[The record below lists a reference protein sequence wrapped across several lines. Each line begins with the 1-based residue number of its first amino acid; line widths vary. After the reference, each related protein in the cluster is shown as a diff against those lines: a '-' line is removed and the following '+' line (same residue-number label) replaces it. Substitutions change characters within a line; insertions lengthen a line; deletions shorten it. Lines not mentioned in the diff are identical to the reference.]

1 MHLCSTWLGVLE
13 RESQRF
19 DRSRIGCWQWS
30 HHVLLPV
37 LVCRV
42 GGTALN
48 SSSRIALWSRSIAVK
63 EGKSIR
69 LVGMKK
75 SELYSD
81 IALVSGE

>member
-1 MHLCSTWLGVLE
+1 M
-13 RESQRF
+13 
-19 DRSRIGCWQWS
+19 
-30 HHVLLPV
+30 
-37 LVCRV
+37 
-42 GGTALN
+42 N

-81 IALVSGE
+81 IVLVSGE